1 MGKRKNLANLLIA
14 VAFGILVI
22 LFWQKGGFHA
32 LLGLRRYQLPLP
44 NEIVAALFENF
55 DVIMLHTKYTM
66 MEALTGILLGS
77 CAGFILAVTT
87 TVFPKR
93 GGGGLTLVTAFN
105 AVPMIAMAPIM
116 NNWFGM
122 DMGSKTAVVAM
133 FTMAPMAIN
142 SYRGLS
148 VFRPFSLD
156 LMNSYAA
163 DKKTIFL
170 KLRLPNCIPNVMTA
184 MKINTTVGLM
194 AAIISEFF
202 VSHHG
207 IGFEL
212 STVLKLSQMS
222 LGWAY
227 IVDSA
232 ICGILM
238 YGVVSVVECYAIKW
252 HVSQR

>member
-1 MGKRKNLANLLIA
+1 MLKKGNLANALMAML
-14 VAFGILVI
+14 FGILFI

-32 LLGLRRYQLPLP
+32 VLRLRPYQLPLP
-44 NEIVAALFENF
+44 NEIIEALIENF
-55 DVIMLHTKYTM
+55 DVVMVHTRYTM
-66 MEALTGILLGS
+66 TEALAGILLGS
-77 CAGFILAVTT
+77 AAGFLFAVLTT
-87 TVFPKR
+87 LFPR
-93 GGGGLTLVTAFN
+93 WGSGGLKLVTAIN
-105 AVPMIAMAPIM
+105 AIPMIAMAPIM

-122 DMGSKTAVVAM
+122 DMGSKIAVVTM
-133 FTMAPMAIN
+133 FTMAPMTIN
-142 SYRGLS
+142 AYRGLT
-148 VFRPFSLD
+148 VLRPFALD

-163 DKKTIFL
+163 DQKTIFW
-170 KLRLPNCIPNVMTA
+170 KLRLPNCIPNVLTA

-227 IVDSA
+227 IVDA
-232 ICGILM
+232 AVCGILL
-238 YGVVSVVECYAIKW
+238 YCVVSAVERYAIKW
-252 HVSQR
+252 HASQR

>member
-1 MGKRKNLANLLIA
+1 MARFRNLSNLLVA
-14 VAFGILVI
+14 VGFGILVL
-22 LFWQKGGFHA
+22 LFWQEGGLHA
-32 LLGLRRYQLPLP
+32 LLRLRPYQLPLP
-44 NEIVAALFENF
+44 KDIIAALMENA
-55 DVIMLHTKYTM
+55 DVILLHTEYTIF
-66 MEALTGILLGS
+66 EALTGIFLGS
-77 CAGFILAVTT
+77 CAGFTLAVMT
-87 TVFPKR
+87 TVFPR
-93 GGGGLTLVTAFN
+93 WGGGGLTLVTAFN

-122 DMGSKTAVVAM
+122 GVGSKVAVVAI

-142 SYRGLS
+142 AYRGLA
-148 VFRPFSLD
+148 VLRPFALD
-156 LMNSYAA
+156 LMECYAA
-163 DKKTIFL
+163 DKMTIFF
-170 KLRLPNCIPNVMTA
+170 KLRLPNCLPNVLTA

-194 AAIISEFF
+194 AAIVSEFF

-232 ICGILM
+232 LCGILM
-238 YGVVSVVECYAIKW
+238 YGIVCLVERYAISW
-252 HVSQR
+252 HASQR